1 MPRRENPPV
10 RQRFKG
16 KALVILGAFLALMLG
31 AVAIA
36 PAADAS
42 SGPVITGG
50 GCIPQFGTYL
60 ISCQVDWTGGT
71 SPFSVRWTAVYASSI
86 SGGGST
92 SEYYSSGQGECYGSF
107 EVEATVTDATGL
119 STYAYM
125 GGTCGV
131 NY

>member
-1 MPRRENPPV
+1 MS
-10 RQRFKG
+10 
-16 KALVILGAFLALMLG
+16 G
-31 AVAIA
+31 AVAMA

-50 GCIPQFGTYL
+50 SCAAPTGSYL
-60 ISCQVDWTGGT
+60 ISCQVAWAGGT
-71 SPFSVRWTAVYASSI
+71 RPFSVGWTAVYGSAI

-92 SEYYSSGQGECYGSF
+92 SVYYSDAQGECYGSF
-107 EVEATVTDATGL
+107 EVEATVTDADGL
-119 STYAYM
+119 SAHAYM

>member
-1 MPRRENPPV
+1 M
-10 RQRFKG
+10 RQQLRG
-16 KALVILGAFLALMLG
+16 KALAILGAVLALMLG
-31 AVAIA
+31 AVAMA
-36 PAADAS
+36 PTADAS

-50 GCIPQFGTYL
+50 GCTASTGSYL

-71 SPFSVRWTAVYASSI
+71 SPFSVGWTAVVGSSI

-92 SEYYSSGQGECYGSF
+92 SQYYFDAQGECYGSF
-107 EVEATVTDATGL
+107 EVEATVTDAEGL
-119 STYAYM
+119 SAHAYM

>member
-1 MPRRENPPV
+1 MS
-10 RQRFKG
+10 QRLSA
-16 KALVILGAFLALMLG
+16 KASVILGAVLALMLG
-31 AVAIA
+31 AFATA
-36 PAADAS
+36 STAEAS

-50 GCIPQFGTYL
+50 SCAAPTGSYL

-71 SPFSVRWTAVYASSI
+71 SPFSVGWTAVSGSSI

-92 SEYYSSGQGECYGSF
+92 SEHYSDAQGECYSSF
-107 EVEATVTDATGL
+107 EVEATVTDAEGL
-119 STYAYM
+119 SAHAYM